1 MKDKI
6 KVYMCDDDKE
16 YLSYAQKEVIKIA
29 GPERKLNFTIFN
41 NGEEMIEQCKKDCAD
56 VLFLDIDMPGM
67 DGFKV
72 AETIQEFYHDVLIIF
87 LTAHDEMVFQSFN
100 YHPFWFVRKS
110 LIKELEIVI
119 PSLFEKLDSIYDGL
133 NTEKSIVVNNDVY
146 KVDVKTLKM
155 ISSYRHHVFL
165 MDEKRGEIKIRAKL
179 HIIEEQLA
187 DCFFTK
193 VQKGIILNLR
203 FVCNITSR
211 KVILKDGSEIN
222 IGRDRLE
229 SVRLEY
235 HKYLRSI

>member
-1 MKDKI
+1 MESFKTF
-6 KVYMCDDDKE
+6 
-16 YLSYAQKEVIKIA
+16 VI
-29 GPERKLNFTIFN
+29 
-41 NGEEMIEQCKKDCAD
+41 GE
-56 VLFLDIDMPGM
+56 G
-67 DGFKV
+67 
-72 AETIQEFYHDVLIIF
+72 T
-87 LTAHDEMVFQSFN
+87 
-100 YHPFWFVRKS
+100 
-110 LIKELEIVI
+110 
-119 PSLFEKLDSIYDGL
+119 
-133 NTEKSIVVNNDVY
+133 
-146 KVDVKTLKM
+146 
-155 ISSYRHHVFL
+155 
-165 MDEKRGEIKIRAKL
+165 KL